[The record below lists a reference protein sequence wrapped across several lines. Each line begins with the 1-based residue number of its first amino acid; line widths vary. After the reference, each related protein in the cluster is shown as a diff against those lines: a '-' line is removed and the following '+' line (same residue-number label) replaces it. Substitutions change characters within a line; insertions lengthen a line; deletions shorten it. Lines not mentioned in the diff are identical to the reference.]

1 LLFTFGFCWLAL
13 YYIKFLSSSR
23 QKLDCKN
30 CISAI
35 VALGK
40 RETLSELHILF
51 KARPESHGRVVLT
64 PNDTCDF
71 PLGKAA
77 HANQEGTER
86 IDHRPGFSFLGRVR
100 CVLTTGL

>member
-13 YYIKFLSSSR
+13 YYIKFFFCSSR

-30 CISAI
+30 CISVI

-64 PNDTCDF
+64 PNETCGF
-71 PLGKAA
+71 PLGKDV
-77 HANQEGTER
+77 HANQESTER
-86 IDHRPGFSFLGRVR
+86 IDHSPGFSFLGRVGR
-100 CVLTTGL
+100 GAF